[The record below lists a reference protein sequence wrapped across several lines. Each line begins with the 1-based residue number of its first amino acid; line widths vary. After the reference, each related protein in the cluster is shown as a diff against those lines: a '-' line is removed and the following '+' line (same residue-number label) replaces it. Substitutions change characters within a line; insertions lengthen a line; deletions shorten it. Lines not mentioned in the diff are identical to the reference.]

1 MKPYVINL
9 DFKKELANP
18 MVKFTLGD
26 KCSIEIHVFDEG
38 EEIEVD
44 NATISI
50 NGFATK
56 PIDVSTMIYTF
67 GDEIEKAGFYR
78 CNVQVYKDGRNTT
91 CEFSVQVLPD
101 KSVAE
106 SEVTRTPTVVED
118 IYMKIDNNRN
128 NIVVLQEEV
137 DQNTQKLQK
146 KLDIETLEP
155 QTVNGEVNFNRMTFF
170 NDDVYMGSAY
180 ADRFEVTG
188 MARVEGPLI
197 VEDTLEVYGDIIQ
210 RGSAYETHAEQIYTA
225 KDEIIMREHA
235 INALPPGV
243 LARIKALKYDG
254 TNNGVFGIGRD
265 GFFRVGDEGNEAI
278 LAAIDEMENIQDGEL
293 VYYDKTANKL
303 KSITTNE
310 ILEKA
315 TPIFNELSLTDINH
329 LTNEKEYLAEIKM
342 LKGKSEVTSS
352 GIASVEKP
360 IIVSES
366 QNDESNQIQYL
377 ETLHGLPNNPDIY
390 DYIDD
395 KGYYHSKLIK
405 IALWEY
411 NNLQL
416 NVLDTVY
423 RFEFNKFVETYG
435 IFSPQGLTTNQIK
448 NKVFIPTF
456 EGYVGSFNTNVRQWY
471 LGTVVINLY
480 LYVEKPIIESIMTR
494 DSVNEI
500 TAFRTYLQENNIYGL
515 FEKATEEVRLAKSK
529 GDLLRI
535 YPNGTIYY
543 SSDGIIGEATL
554 TIAENEKAKL
564 ELLIRSNARQQKKI
578 DSLIG

>member
-44 NATISI
+44 YATISI

-137 DQNTQKLQK
+137 DQNTQKLQN
-146 KLDIETLEP
+146 KLDIETLEA
-155 QTVNGEVNFNRMTFF
+155 QTVKGEVNFNREVNFY
-170 NDDVYMGSAY
+170 DDVYMGPAY
-180 ADRFEVTG
+180 AQYFEVNG
-188 MARVEGPLI
+188 DLYVN
-197 VEDTLEVYGDIIQ
+197 GDIIQ
-210 RGSAYETHAEQIYTA
+210 NGSAYETHAEQIYTA

-303 KSITTNE
+303 KSITKNE

-315 TPIFNELSLTDINH
+315 TPITRKINGLTLTQDIN
-329 LTNEKEYLAEIKM
+329 LWEKETITIEPEEWIDNQVTKTVSGVTATSLVWVSPAETSYADYVEAEIRAIAQ
-342 LKGKSEVTSS
+342 SENSITFQCENVPDVS
-352 GIASVEKP
+352 IN
-360 IIVSES
+360 INIVKE
-366 QNDESNQIQYL
+366 
-377 ETLHGLPNNPDIY
+377 
-390 DYIDD
+390 
-395 KGYYHSKLIK
+395 
-405 IALWEY
+405 
-411 NNLQL
+411 
-416 NVLDTVY
+416 
-423 RFEFNKFVETYG
+423 
-435 IFSPQGLTTNQIK
+435 
-448 NKVFIPTF
+448 
-456 EGYVGSFNTNVRQWY
+456 
-471 LGTVVINLY
+471 VV
-480 LYVEKPIIESIMTR
+480 PS
-494 DSVNEI
+494 
-500 TAFRTYLQENNIYGL
+500 
-515 FEKATEEVRLAKSK
+515 
-529 GDLLRI
+529 
-535 YPNGTIYY
+535 
-543 SSDGIIGEATL
+543 
-554 TIAENEKAKL
+554 
-564 ELLIRSNARQQKKI
+564 
-578 DSLIG
+578 